1 MGAWIFKLCIILS
14 LPNPNDTLLDI
25 FISVYN
31 VWSPLFHVLDSW
43 SSVFQSSNLEAREEQ
58 SLFETIMH
66 ATLGLFSFLFWYLRS
81 PLLSFA
87 IFQTHADITRW
98 LHLSQQRP
106 TSLRVPF
113 TKNEQQAGLGC
124 INVPKSLKWEVH
136 LPSIIITINNL
147 YFIKSGLTHN
157 TNFW

>member
-1 MGAWIFKLCIILS
+1 MYLKTFRNMVH
-14 LPNPNDTLLDI
+14 PNIALLDI
-25 FISVYN
+25 FRFVYKF
-31 VWSPLFHVLDSW
+31 WSLSIHVLSWTSW

-124 INVPKSLKWEVH
+124 INVPKFLK
-136 LPSIIITINNL
+136 
-147 YFIKSGLTHN
+147 
-157 TNFW
+157 